1 MGSRWLFACVLGS
14 LGIALLLLLR
24 TPRVRGPEA
33 AVAPTAGS
41 AAREGADVLAPEARP
56 ARVESAERSPAERAP
71 AEAKP
76 AAPGSG
82 GWLRGRLTSAL
93 PFAWRGYRIGVSVA
107 VEPTGEP
114 EALARA
120 LARAR
125 PTLAPVGDD
134 GRFELGPVT
143 AGLVTVYLHG
153 PGNALW
159 RSTGH
164 GEGDR
169 QGIAQVRIEDGVV
182 HERDIEVAELPGS
195 LAVEARVNGVPAAGL
210 EVELVRD
217 LGGKLVGLTD
227 ANGRFGPVPSFAA
240 GFRIQVA
247 DRDAGWKHLHPAR
260 VELAPG
266 GRVLALVPIEVV
278 RARVLFVARASGEPL
293 ARRQVAVLDAAGLP
307 LIWGLATDDQG
318 AAVLALPLGEY
329 RFALNPGDTPQFAI
343 GSSNRSAVVPW
354 SYQGPLVAR
363 VSL

>member
-1 MGSRWLFACVLGS
+1 MGTRWLLACVLAS
-14 LGIALLLLLR
+14 LALGLLVFLR
-24 TPRVRGPEA
+24 TPRGRGAEVA
-33 AVAPTAGS
+33 AS
-41 AAREGADVLAPEARP
+41 SEARSHP
-56 ARVESAERSPAERAP
+56 VEPPGGVLLDAHPVSADGAERSPAERAP
-71 AEAKP
+71 AEASV

-93 PFAWRGYRIGVSVA
+93 PFTWRGYRIGVSGA
-107 VEPTGEP
+107 VDLTGDP
-114 EALARA
+114 EAIARA
-120 LARAR
+120 MARAR
-125 PTLAPVGDD
+125 PTLGPVGDD
-134 GRFELGPVT
+134 GRFELGPLS

-182 HERDIEVAELPGS
+182 LERDFEVAELPGS
-195 LAVEARVNGVPAAGL
+195 LVVEARVNGVPTAGL

-217 LGGKLVGLTD
+217 LGGKLAGLTD
-227 ANGRFGPVPSFAA
+227 AGGRFGPVPSFAA

-247 DRDAGWKHLHPAR
+247 DRDAGWKHVHPAR

-266 GRVLALVPIEVV
+266 GRVRTVVPIEVV
-278 RARVLFVARASGEPL
+278 RARVLFVARPSGEPL

-307 LIWGLATDDQG
+307 LSWGHATDDAG
-318 AAVLALPLGEY
+318 ALALALPLGEY
-329 RFALNPGDTPQFAI
+329 RFALGPDDAQEFAI
-343 GSSNRSAVVPW
+343 GSSNRSDVVPW

-363 VSL
+363 VAL